1 MLDKPNKI
9 KWSSVSKKKKK
20 KKKVITTY
28 NGNKILIIS
37 YHVTIQN
44 LKTCR
49 KKL

>member
-9 KWSSVSKKKKK
+9 KWSSISKK